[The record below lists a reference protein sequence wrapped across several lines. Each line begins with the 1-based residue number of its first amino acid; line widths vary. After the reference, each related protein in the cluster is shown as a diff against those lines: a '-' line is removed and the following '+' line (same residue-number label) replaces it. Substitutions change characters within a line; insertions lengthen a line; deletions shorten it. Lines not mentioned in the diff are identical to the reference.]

1 MRKLFRRIHFLLHR
15 RQMDADLADE
25 IAAHREMMAADRRGS
40 FGRETA
46 LREDARDAWG
56 WIWLDRLWQDL
67 AYGVRVFRRAPGFT
81 LGAVTVLALGVGA
94 NLAEFHILDAAILHR
109 LTMSG
114 ADSIYHFYRNSKEPG
129 AASFPYAAIEFFR
142 TNCRQCA
149 FVVSERS
156 AVRVVLE
163 NEPDVRAT
171 FISGNYFPTLK
182 TLPAWGR
189 LLDERDAQPGAPA
202 VAVLGYEYWRDHEGS
217 DPQVVNRI
225 VHVNAKP
232 VLVVGVGPYDFDGLQ
247 PHTTAVWLPA
257 SQRPLLIAGA
267 PALTDFSRPN
277 DDLFARAKTGV
288 SVASLEAELTSLTRQ
303 LAHREPLQFKAG
315 ERIAGERL
323 AGSGVVPNHFKAPIF
338 LLFTLV
344 LLVLLSA
351 CANLG
356 NMLLAR
362 GLARQR
368 EIDIRIS
375 LGAGRGRVIR
385 QLLTENLL
393 LAAIGSG
400 AGLLVGYASA
410 GALLN
415 VLGAPPTVR
424 VAMHWQVL
432 AGAAALTVFSAIAFG
447 LPPALQITG
456 AKHKSG
462 RRRKILVGVQVAI
475 SSLLLICSG
484 VLTRNAIRS
493 ADIELNFDYRNMIVA
508 YASLSGPRLPPA
520 LIAQKLD
527 TVMTRLGDLPGADGV
542 TAAVMPPLGQR
553 YSVNTL
559 PGLPPVYTNYVA
571 PNYFAAMRLPF
582 VRGRAFRAGEVDAAI
597 VTETAARAIWPNED
611 PVGKAW
617 LFENSRRTVVGV
629 VKDSGA
635 NLVVDGRSVEA
646 YIPIEPSR
654 VDQSAFIVHV
664 KGNLTQFIRSV
675 PAMSAYLGQQVT
687 VLPMMTQRENVLDG
701 QRKLISVLGS
711 LGLIATVLAAAG
723 MFAMIAFAVAQRTR
737 EIGIR
742 MAMGARPRNILQA
755 LLDQTYAP
763 VAIGMAVGTG
773 VGIALGRVV
782 KSLAVIEMVDSPI
795 DPLGF
800 AAGLAAFLLI
810 AVLATLTPALKALR
824 IDPSSTLRY
833 E

>member
-1 MRKLFRRIHFLLHR
+1 M
-15 RQMDADLADE
+15 AE
-25 IAAHREMMAADRRGS
+25 HREMMAADRRGA
-40 FGRETA
+40 FGRDMA

-67 AYGVRVFRRAPGFT
+67 TYAVRMFRRSPGFT

-94 NLAEFHILDAAILHR
+94 NLAEFHIFDAALLHR
-109 LTMSG
+109 LTMDG
-114 ADSIYHFYRNSKEPG
+114 ADAIYHFYRTSKDPG

-142 TNCRQCA
+142 TNCTQCA

-182 TLPAWGR
+182 ILPAWGR

-217 DPQVVNRI
+217 DPHVVDRI

-232 VLVVGVGPYDFDGLQ
+232 VLVAGVAPYDFDGLQ
-247 PHTTAVWLPA
+247 PHTTAVWLPV
-257 SQRPLLIAGA
+257 SQRPQLIAGA
-267 PALTDFSRPN
+267 PSLRDFSRPN
-277 DDLFARAKTGV
+277 DDLFARAKPGI

-315 ERIAGERL
+315 ERILGERL
-323 AGSGVVPNHFKAPIF
+323 AGSGVATKRLKAPLF
-338 LLFTLV
+338 LLFALV
-344 LLVLLSA
+344 LLILVSA
-351 CANLG
+351 CSNLG

-362 GLARQR
+362 GLTRQR
-368 EIDIRIS
+368 EIQIRIS

-393 LAAIGSG
+393 LAVIGSAG
-400 AGLLVGYASA
+400 GLLIGYPTARM
-410 GALLN
+410 LLN
-415 VLGAPPTVR
+415 ALGAPPTVH
-424 VAMHWQVL
+424 VAMDWQVI
-432 AGAAALTVFSAIAFG
+432 AGAAMLTVFSAIAFG
-447 LPPALQITG
+447 LPAALQIAG
-456 AKHKSG
+456 ATHKSG

-484 VLTRNAIRS
+484 VLTRNAIRT
-493 ADIELNFDYRNMIVA
+493 ADIELNFDYRHMIVA
-508 YASLSGPRLPPA
+508 YTSFSGPRAPA
-520 LIAQKLD
+520 AVIAQKFD
-527 TVMTRLGDLPGADGV
+527 TLMTRLSQLPGADGV

-553 YSVNTL
+553 YSLNTL

-571 PNYFAAMRLPF
+571 PNYFAAMRLPV
-582 VRGRAFRAGEVDAAI
+582 VRGRAFHPGEVHAAI
-597 VTETAARAIWPNED
+597 VSETAARTIWPNED
-611 PVGKAW
+611 PVGKSW
-617 LFENSRRTVVGV
+617 LFEDSQRTVVGV

-635 NLVVDGRSVEA
+635 NLIVDSQSVEA

-654 VDQSAFIVHV
+654 VDQSALIVHV
-664 KGNLTQFIRSV
+664 KGDPSQFIRAV
-675 PAMSAYLGQQVT
+675 PAMSASLGQQVT
-687 VLPMMTQRENVLDG
+687 VLSMATQREDTLDTLRKVITVLA
-701 QRKLISVLGS
+701 S
-711 LGLIATVLAAAG
+711 LGLLATVLAAAG
-723 MFAMIAFAVAQRTR
+723 MFAMVAFAVAQRTR

-742 MAMGARPRNILQA
+742 VAIGARPGNILQA

-763 VAIGMAVGTG
+763 VAIGMMAGT
-773 VGIALGRVV
+773 ALGIVV
-782 KSLAVIEMVDSPI
+782 AKLAKHTGDIIDSPL

-810 AVLATLTPALKALR
+810 AVLAILSPALKALR
-824 IDPSSTLRY
+824 IDPSTTLRY
-833 E
+833 D

>member
-15 RQMDADLADE
+15 RQMEADLADE
-25 IAAHREMMAADRRGS
+25 MSAHREMMAAEGRGA
-40 FGRETA
+40 FGRDMA
-46 LREDARDAWG
+46 LREAARDAWG

-67 AYGVRVFRRAPGFT
+67 TYAARMFRRSPGFT

-109 LTMSG
+109 LTMAG
-114 ADSIYHFYRNSKEPG
+114 ADSIYHFYRSSKDPG

-142 TNCRQCA
+142 TNCTQCA
-149 FVVSERS
+149 FVVAERS

-171 FISGNYFPTLK
+171 FISGNYFPTLRI
-182 TLPAWGR
+182 LPAWGR
-189 LLDERDAQPGAPA
+189 LLDEHDAQPGAPA
-202 VAVLGYEYWRDHEGS
+202 VAVLGYEYWRDHEGA
-217 DPQVVNRI
+217 DPHVVNRI

-232 VLVVGVGPYDFDGLQ
+232 VQVVGVAPYDFDGLQ
-247 PHTTAVWLPA
+247 PHTTSVWLPV

-267 PALTDFSRPN
+267 PPLSDFSRAN
-277 DDLFARAKTGV
+277 DDLFARAKPGISLA
-288 SVASLEAELTSLTRQ
+288 SVEAELTSLTRQ

-315 ERIAGERL
+315 ERIIGERL
-323 AGSGVVPNHFKAPIF
+323 PGSGVAPKRLKAPIF
-338 LLFTLV
+338 LLFALV

-368 EIDIRIS
+368 EIEIRIG

-410 GALLN
+410 RLLLN
-415 VLGAPPTVR
+415 VLGAPPTVQ
-424 VAMHWQVL
+424 VAMHWQIV
-432 AGAAALTVFSAIAFG
+432 AGAAMLTVFSAIAFG
-447 LPPALQITG
+447 LPPALQIAG

-462 RRRKILVGVQVAI
+462 RRRKVLVGVQVAI

-484 VLTRNAIRS
+484 VLSRNAIRS

-508 YASLSGPRLPPA
+508 YTSFAGPRLPPA
-520 LIAQKLD
+520 PIAQKFD
-527 TVMTRLGDLPGADGV
+527 TLMTRLEQLPGADGV

-571 PNYFAAMRLPF
+571 PNYFAAMRLPV
-582 VRGRAFRAGEVDAAI
+582 VRGRAFHAGEVDAAI
-597 VTETAARAIWPNED
+597 VSETAARAIWPNED
-611 PVGKAW
+611 AVGKRW
-617 LFENSRRTVVGV
+617 LFENSQRTVVGV

-635 NLVVDGRSVEA
+635 NLVVDGQSVEA

-654 VDQSAFIVHV
+654 VDQTAIIVHV
-664 KGNLTQFIRSV
+664 KGDPSQFIRAV
-675 PAMSAYLGQQVT
+675 PALSASMGQQVT
-687 VLPMMTQRENVLDG
+687 VLSMAAQRENVLDE
-701 QRKLISVLGS
+701 QRKMVSVLGS

-742 MAMGARPRNILQA
+742 IAIGARPRNILQA
-755 LLDQTYAP
+755 LLGQTYAP
-763 VAIGMAVGTG
+763 VAIGMAAGTIA
-773 VGIALGRVV
+773 GIALGMVA
-782 KSLAVIEMVDSPI
+782 KSIAVIDMVDGPI

-810 AVLATLTPALKALR
+810 AVLAILSPALKALR